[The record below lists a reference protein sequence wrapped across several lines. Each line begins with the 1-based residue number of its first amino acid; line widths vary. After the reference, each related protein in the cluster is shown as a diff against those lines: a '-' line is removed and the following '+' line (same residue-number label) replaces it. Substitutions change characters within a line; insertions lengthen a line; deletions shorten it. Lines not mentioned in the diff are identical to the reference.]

1 MPFIPHTER
10 DVAEMLDAIGIEAL
24 DELFDEIPASL
35 KLDTLAGLPPAL
47 GEAQVTRLLLER
59 AEGDGRYLNFCGAG
73 AYEHFVPAAV
83 WQLVTRGELYSAYTP
98 YQAEAS
104 QGTLQLMYEYQS
116 MICALTAMEVANAG
130 LYDGASALGEAV
142 LMAVR
147 CHGGGAE
154 AGRRVLLPRAVHPA
168 YRAVARTLTRPQGI
182 ELIEV
187 PFDAPSGRTDLRAL
201 EAMDTTGCVALVIPQ
216 PNYFG
221 VLEDADALCRFARA
235 RKLLVIGLVNPLAAA
250 LLKPPGEWEGGGAD
264 IAVGDGQPLGLPLSG
279 GGPYFG
285 FMTCR
290 QSLVRQLPGRL
301 VGATVDRDG
310 RRGFTLTLQ
319 AREQH
324 IRRAKATSN
333 ICTNQ
338 GLAVAA
344 ATLYMAL
351 LGPQGLRRV
360 AARCHA
366 NARRLARLLAALP
379 GVERLFDGPVFHELA
394 LRLAAPAA
402 EVLRALE
409 AQGILGGVE
418 LAPDYPELGQALL
431 VCTTETKEEED
442 LRRLADH
449 LERILGKRIKPPPC
463 ALKT

>member
-10 DVAEMLDAIGIEAL
+10 DVAEMLEAIGIEAL
-24 DELFDEIPASL
+24 DDLFDEIPAGL
-35 KLDTLAGLPPAL
+35 KLDAFAELPPAL
-47 GEAQVTRLLLER
+47 GEAQVTRLMLER
-59 AEGDGRYLNFCGAG
+59 AEADGRYLNFCGAG

-83 WQLVTRGELYSAYTP
+83 WQIVIRGELYSAYTP

-154 AGRRVLLPRAVHPA
+154 TRRRVLVPRAVHPA
-168 YRAVARTLTRPQGI
+168 YRAVARTLTQPQGI

-187 PFDAPSGRTDLRAL
+187 PFDPGSGRTDLQAL
-201 EAMDTTGCVALVIPQ
+201 EAIDTAGCAALVIPQ

-221 VLEDADALCRFARA
+221 VLEDADALCRFARS
-235 RKLLVIGLVNPLAAA
+235 RGLLAIGLVNPMTAA
-250 LLKPPGEWEGGGAD
+250 LLKPPGEWEGEGAD
-264 IAVGDGQPLGLPLSG
+264 ITVGDGQPLGLPLSG

-290 QSLVRQLPGRL
+290 QALVRQLPGRL
-301 VGATVDRDG
+301 AGATVDRDG
-310 RRGFTLTLQ
+310 RRGFALTLQ

-344 ATLYMAL
+344 ATVYMAL
-351 LGPQGLRRV
+351 LGPEGLRRV
-360 AARCHA
+360 AGRCHA
-366 NARRLARLLAALP
+366 NARRLARLLEAVP
-379 GVERLFDGPVFHELA
+379 GVERLFDGPVFHEMA
-394 LRLAAPAA
+394 FRVAAPTT

-418 LAPDYPELGQALL
+418 LAPDYPELGHGLL
-431 VCTTETKEEED
+431 ICTTETKEEDD
-442 LRRLADH
+442 LKRLAEH
-449 LERILGKRIKPPPC
+449 LERILGKRIKLPPC
-463 ALKT
+463 AMKT